1 MFDSLLIAAALLAP
15 AHRDTADRLPP
26 VSGVSFA
33 TSTTFNTEREGH
45 IIPPGEAIALA
56 TRPTVHVR
64 KPYIW
69 NVAE

>member
-1 MFDSLLIAAALLAP
+1 MFDSLLIAAALLTP
-15 AHRDTADRLPP
+15 ANRDTADRLPP

-33 TSTTFNTEREGH
+33 TSTTFKAEREGR
-45 IIPPGEAIALA
+45 IIPPGEAVALA
-56 TRPTVHVR
+56 TRPAVQVR